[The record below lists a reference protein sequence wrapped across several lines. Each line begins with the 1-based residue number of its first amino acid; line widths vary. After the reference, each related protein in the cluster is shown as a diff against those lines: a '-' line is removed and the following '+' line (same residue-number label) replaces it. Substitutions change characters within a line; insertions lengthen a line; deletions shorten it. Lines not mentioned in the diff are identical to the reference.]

1 MKKKSL
7 QRKVNNIKDLNNFEK
22 YTKGEEIANSI
33 THGIG
38 AILSLVALVILI
50 IFSSINGTFLQ
61 TISVTIYGISLFL
74 LYLASTLYHSIQ
86 HKKTKQILEIIDHS
100 SIYLLIAG
108 TYTPFTLVTLNGK
121 IGWSIFI
128 IVWILALIGIILKP
142 FFVKKFRIISTLL
155 YIGMGW
161 MIIFAIKP
169 LISSLPLGGIIWL
182 VMGGLLYTVGAI
194 FYIWRKLPYSHMI
207 WHLFVLGG
215 SISHFIAVFFYVLN

>member
-1 MKKKSL
+1 M
-7 QRKVNNIKDLNNFEK
+7 NDIKDLDNHEK
-22 YTKGEEIANSI
+22 YTLGEEIANSI

-38 AILSLVALVILI
+38 ALLSLAGLIILI
-50 IFSSINGTFLQ
+50 IFSALKGSPLQ
-61 TISVTIYGISLFL
+61 TFSVIVYGTSLFL

-86 HKKTKQILEIIDHS
+86 HKKAKQILEIIDHS

-121 IGWSIFI
+121 IGWTIFI
-128 IVWILALIGIILKP
+128 TVWILALVGIILKP
-142 FFVKKFRIISTLL
+142 FFIKKFRILSTLL
-155 YIGMGW
+155 YIAMGW

-169 LISSLPLGGIIWL
+169 LIANLPAGGIRWL
-182 VMGGLLYTVGAI
+182 VVGGLLYTIGAV
-194 FYIWRKLPYSHMI
+194 FYIWRKIPYGHMI

>member
-1 MKKKSL
+1 M
-7 QRKVNNIKDLNNFEK
+7 KDLNNFEK

>member
-1 MKKKSL
+1 M
-7 QRKVNNIKDLNNFEK
+7 NDIKDLDNHEK
-22 YTKGEEIANSI
+22 YTLGEEIANSI

-38 AILSLVALVILI
+38 ALLSLAGLIILI
-50 IFSSINGTFLQ
+50 IFSALKGSPLQ
-61 TISVTIYGISLFL
+61 TFSVIVYGTSLFL

-86 HKKTKQILEIIDHS
+86 HKKAKQILEIIDHS

-121 IGWSIFI
+121 IGWTIFI
-128 IVWILALIGIILKP
+128 TVWILALIGIILKP
-142 FFVKKFRIISTLL
+142 FFIKKFRILSTLL
-155 YIGMGW
+155 YIAMGW

-169 LISSLPLGGIIWL
+169 LIANLPASGIRWL
-182 VMGGLLYTVGAI
+182 VVGGLLYTIGAV
-194 FYIWRKLPYSHMI
+194 FYIWRKIPYGHMI

>member
-1 MKKKSL
+1 M
-7 QRKVNNIKDLNNFEK
+7 KDLSNYEK

-38 AILSLVALVILI
+38 ALLSLIALILLI
-50 IFSSINGTFLQ
+50 IFSSLHGTFLQ
-61 TISVTIYGISLFL
+61 TFSVTIYGISLFL

-86 HKKTKQILEIIDHS
+86 HKKAKQILEIIDHS

-128 IVWILALIGIILKP
+128 TVWILALIGIILKP
-142 FFVKKFRIISTLL
+142 FFVKKFRILSTLL
-155 YIGMGW
+155 YIAMGW
-161 MIIFAIKP
+161 MIVFAIKP
-169 LISSLPLGGIIWL
+169 LINNLPQAGVIWL
-182 VMGGLLYTVGAI
+182 VIGGLLYTIGAV
-194 FYIWRKLPYSHMI
+194 FYIWRKLPYGHMI